1 MNTLTP
7 TRPVRYSSR
16 LLHPAQKQ
24 VSVGVLST
32 YPPTQCGL
40 ATFSAALVNGLHQAG
55 VTDIGVVSVGDDD
68 ALSDSPHVV
77 GQLIPRDALS
87 VSRVAQLL
95 NRYDI
100 VIIQHEYGI
109 YGGEDGDEV
118 LEVMRRLRTPVIV
131 TLHTVPLQPTA
142 HQKHI
147 LEAVIEEAD
156 VAVTM
161 TAIARQRLLA
171 VYTVDPSRVAI
182 IPHGAT
188 IPLPVAPTSGH
199 SPLLLTW
206 GLLGPGKGIEWVI
219 EALAMLGD
227 DVPTVNYVVAGQT
240 HPKVKAQHGE
250 QYRRFLQDKV
260 RRHGLQDRVEFDSTY
275 RTVDSLLDLIAKSTC
290 VVLPYES
297 IDQITSGVLV
307 DAVAAGRPVVATA
320 FPHAVEL
327 LSGGAGMLVP
337 PRNPDSLSK
346 AIRKVATEPALVQS
360 MTQRAASLAPM
371 HNWASVASTYKVVG
385 ESLLQ
390 TASLEAR
397 S

>member
-7 TRPVRYSSR
+7 TRPVRNSSR
-16 LLHPAQKQ
+16 PLQPFQKQ
-24 VSVGVLST
+24 VSVGILST

-40 ATFSAALVNGLHQAG
+40 ATFSAALVNGLRQAG

-68 ALSDSPHVV
+68 TPSASPCVV
-77 GQLIPRDALS
+77 GRLIPRDSMS
-87 VSRVAQLL
+87 VSRAAQLL
-95 NRYDI
+95 NRYDVVI
-100 VIIQHEYGI
+100 VQHEYGI
-109 YGGEDGDEV
+109 YGGEDGDQL
-118 LEVMRRLRTPVIV
+118 LEVMRRLHAPVIV
-131 TLHTVPLQPTA
+131 TLHTVLLQPTA
-142 HQKHI
+142 HQKHV
-147 LEAVIEEAD
+147 LEAVIDEAD

-171 VYTVDPSRVAI
+171 VYTVDPSRVGI

-188 IPLPVAPTSGH
+188 IPLPVAPSSGH

-219 EALAMLGD
+219 EALAMLGS
-227 DVPTVNYVVAGQT
+227 DVPQVNYVIAGQT

-250 QYRRFLQDKV
+250 QYRRFLQDEV
-260 RRHGLQDRVEFDSTY
+260 RRHRLQDRVEFDSTY
-275 RTVDSLLDLIAKSTC
+275 RTVDSLLDLIARSTC

-307 DAVAAGRPVVATA
+307 DAVTAGRPVVATA

-337 PRNPDSLSK
+337 PRNPESLSK
-346 AIRKVATEPALVQS
+346 AIRKIATKPALVQL
-360 MTQRAASLAPM
+360 MAQRAASLAPM
-371 HNWASVASTYKVVG
+371 HNWANVASAYKAVG

-390 TASLEAR
+390 SATLEAR

>member
-1 MNTLTP
+1 MSTLTP
-7 TRPVRYSSR
+7 TRPTRLPSR
-16 LLHPAQKQ
+16 MLHPAQKQ
-24 VSVGVLST
+24 VSVGILST
-32 YPPTQCGL
+32 YPPTACGL
-40 ATFSAALVNGLHQAG
+40 ATFSAALVNGLYQAG

-68 ALSDSPHVV
+68 SLSDSPNVV

-87 VSRVAQLL
+87 ISRVAQLL

-118 LEVMRRLRTPVIV
+118 LEVMRRLPTPVIV

-147 LEAVIEEAD
+147 LEAVIGEAD
-156 VAVTM
+156 IAVTM

-171 VYTVDPSRVAI
+171 VYSVDPSRVAI

-199 SPLLLTW
+199 PPLLLTW

-219 EALAMLGD
+219 DALALLGD
-227 DVPTVNYVVAGQT
+227 DVPTVNYLVAGQT
-240 HPKVKAQHGE
+240 HPKVKEQHGE

-260 RRHGLQDRVEFDSTY
+260 RRHGLEDRVQFDSTY
-275 RTVDSLLDLIAKSTC
+275 RTVDSLLDLIARSTC

-337 PRNPDSLSK
+337 PRNPESLSK

-371 HNWASVASTYKVVG
+371 HNWATVASTYRTVG
-385 ESLLQ
+385 ESLLR
-390 TASLEAR
+390 ASSLEVR